1 MIYLQNPWLGAI
13 ALIISALA
21 LWRHVRGAKQR
32 RGKLTLATLTL
43 VLLAATAAA
52 AGLEWRTQADLMAVV
67 YVLDRSRSASSGE
80 AEAEEA
86 ILASFEERRE
96 GDVAGLV
103 VFADSATTEAYVGP
117 APPLQNRS
125 AVLARDE
132 TDIADGIRHGV
143 SAVPSGYAGRIV
155 LISDGLETHG
165 DALAAAALAAARGM
179 SIDVL
184 PVHREARPELSVE
197 RVRVA
202 ESARPGEPVEVR
214 IVTNA
219 RQASPVRLQL
229 LRDGE
234 PLAETETELSAG
246 RDVLVFRDIA
256 PEAGVH
262 RYDAVLT
269 PQREGDDESAANNRG
284 GAFMRVAGGSRAL
297 LVSSAPAA
305 NEVLTQVL
313 RARGASVDAGD
324 VSALPADAAGLAS
337 YDLVVLHD
345 VPARSLSEAQ
355 MRGVRSYVRSLGGGF
370 LMAGARQ
377 SFGLGG
383 YVDTPVEEAL
393 PARFDLRQR
402 RDRLS
407 LSMIIAIDRSGSM
420 GAPAGSGTKLDLA
433 NEAAARSAS
442 MLSVSDRVG
451 VMHVDTSVSWTVPM
465 TAVED
470 PGAIASRVRRA
481 QAGGGGIYVDIT
493 LESSYATLTREPTQ
507 LKHLLLF
514 SDGSDSAQL
523 GGTRAQVRTA
533 ASRGI
538 TTSVVSMGRGVHTA
552 ELEVLSRLGGGRFYI
567 VEDMRELP
575 RIFTQETMEA
585 SRAALSTDAFDA
597 RPGAPSVV
605 TRGLRFADAPPLLGH
620 AVVAPRSSATHV
632 LWAGDDE
639 PLLSTWQYGLGK
651 SAVLTI
657 DLAGEFNGPWT
668 RWDGY
673 ATLLDQTT
681 RFLERGPQSFDVEV
695 GVHLRGGD
703 GHVFVDAIDAEG
715 APIDGLALD
724 GTLADPS
731 GEGRSVTFQ
740 QAGPGRYEATFDAS
754 QPGPYLISVA
764 DIENGGF
771 IGSAGVV
778 RSGGL
783 EQRGEGTDYALLRQ
797 IAALSGGEVL
807 ESLDAVFQR
816 RSPPVTALQTL
827 VPMLLMLSLVL
838 LVLSVAMRRLRL
850 APRGAKTKSS
860 AASTSSASG
869 TTKPRATVRA
879 SATPKNDV
887 TASVSASPSPR
898 EELAST
904 EEAGEEQAESP
915 ATLAEQ
921 LLKSRRKR

>member
-1 MIYLQNPWLGAI
+1 MIYLQNPWLGAV
-13 ALIISALA
+13 ALIVSGFA
-21 LWRHVRGAKQR
+21 LWRLWRGPKQR
-32 RGKLTLATLTL
+32 RGKLTLATLAL
-43 VLLAATAAA
+43 VLLSATAAA
-52 AGLEWRTQADLMAVV
+52 AGVEWRTTVDQMAVV

-86 ILASFEERRE
+86 ILSSFEDRSE
-96 GDVAGLV
+96 GDIAGLV
-103 VFADSATTEAYVGP
+103 VFATSAATEAYVGP
-117 APPLQNRS
+117 APPLQNRT

-132 TDIADGIRHGV
+132 TDIADGIRHAV

-155 LISDGLETHG
+155 LISDGLETQG
-165 DALAAAALAAARGM
+165 DARTAAALAAARGM
-179 SIDVL
+179 SIDVF
-184 PVHREARPELSVE
+184 PIHREARPELSIE

-219 RQASPVRLQL
+219 GQASPVRLQL
-229 LRDGE
+229 LRDGQ
-234 PLAETETELSAG
+234 PLAETETELAAG

-262 RYDAVLT
+262 RYDAVLA

-313 RARGASVDAGD
+313 RARGANVDAGD
-324 VSALPADAAGLAS
+324 VSVLPADAAGLAS

-345 VPARSLSEAQ
+345 IPARSLSEAQ
-355 MRGVRSYVRSLGGGF
+355 MRGVRAYVRSLGGGL

-420 GAPAGSGTKLDLA
+420 GAPAGPGTKLDLA
-433 NEAAARSAS
+433 NEAAARSAT
-442 MLSVSDRVG
+442 MLSSSDRVG

-470 PGAIASRVRRA
+470 PAAIASRIRRA
-481 QAGGGGIYVDIT
+481 QPGGGGIYVDIT
-493 LESSYATLTREPTQ
+493 LESSYATLLREPTQ

-533 ASRGI
+533 ASSGI

-567 VEDMRELP
+567 VEDLRELP

-585 SRAALSTDAFDA
+585 SRAALSTEAFNVRA
-597 RPGAPSVV
+597 GAPSVV
-605 TRGLRFADAPPLLGH
+605 TRGINFAEAPPLLGH

-632 LWAGDDE
+632 LWAGEDE

-657 DLAGEFNGPWT
+657 DLAGEFNGPWI
-668 RWDGY
+668 RWGAY

-715 APIDGLALD
+715 VPIDGLALD
-724 GTLADPS
+724 GTLADPG
-731 GEGRSVTFQ
+731 GEGQSVTFHQ
-740 QAGPGRYEATFDAS
+740 SGPGRYEATFDAS
-754 QPGPYLISVA
+754 QPGPYLVSVA

-771 IGSAGVV
+771 LGSAGVV

-797 IAALSGGEVL
+797 VAALSGGEML
-807 ESLDAVFQR
+807 ESLEGVFQR

-827 VPMLLMLSLVL
+827 VPLLLMLSLVL
-838 LVLSVAMRRLRL
+838 LILSVAMRRLRF
-850 APRGAKTKSS
+850 APRGMAKASPTSTTRAPSTPKKEAP
-860 AASTSSASG
+860 AASSSPPNERG
-869 TTKPRATVRA
+869 
-879 SATPKNDV
+879 DQ
-887 TASVSASPSPR
+887 VS
-898 EELAST
+898 EST
-904 EEAGEEQAESP
+904 EDEDAVEEAESEP